1 MSRPSYGL
9 QDGPKPSDTPVIG
22 IAASD
27 PDEELRHVS
36 AVCRAGGEP
45 LVMADWGAAFDGI
58 DGLVMAAAP
67 GVEGG
72 EREGGQDATGCVSR
86 ALNSGLPMLAT
97 GSGFVSLNVAAGGS
111 MVEVDGHAADPGDGD
126 KPAYHRIYIAPG
138 GKLAATVGSGGFVRV
153 NSRHRHGVRE
163 AQKAPG
169 LLATAYSL
177 EDGVIEALES
187 PEHAWVIGVQFD
199 PHRRGELP
207 PHFDRLFDSLVAHA
221 RGR

>member
-1 MSRPSYGL
+1 M
-9 QDGPKPSDTPVIG
+9 
-22 IAASD
+22 
-27 PDEELRHVS
+27 E
-36 AVCRAGGEP
+36 AG
-45 LVMADWGAAFDGI
+45 VR
-58 DGLVMAAAP
+58 
-67 GVEGG
+67 GG
-72 EREGGQDATGCVSR
+72 KTATGCVSR
-86 ALNSGLPMLAT
+86 ALDSGPPRMLAT
-97 GSGFVSLNVAAGGS
+97 GERVRFALNVAAGGS

-187 PEHAWVIGVQFD
+187 PEHAWVIGVQFH
-199 PHRRGELP
+199 PRAKGRTAAALRQAVRQPRRPCAGSIAHRSAGAMPACSLTARSASRPSLRPTRGMVRVDAQTTP
-207 PHFDRLFDSLVAHA
+207 MRVCSTTVA
-221 RGR
+221 G